1 MTAVNTL
8 KYSNLVAKLEKIK
21 KVVWIGVHVD
31 IIEYMQMSQVTIY
44 LR

>member
-8 KYSNLVAKLEKIK
+8 IYSNMVAKLEGIK

-31 IIEYMQMSQVTIY
+31 IMEYM
-44 LR
+44 